1 MDSIKKKKMWEC
13 IKSVPYLDT
22 LDENVTEQF
31 IILKV
36 RGTFLENVEPV
47 LIILFSLLIMLFIF
61 GFVLRKLKI
70 IN

>member
-47 LIILFSLLIMLFIF
+47 LIILFSLLLIILIF
-61 GFVLRKLKI
+61 GFILRKLKI

>member
-47 LIILFSLLIMLFIF
+47 LIILFSLLLIILIF

>member
-1 MDSIKKKKMWEC
+1 MDTIKKKKMWEC

-22 LDENVTEQF
+22 FDENITEKF
-31 IILKV
+31 IIIKV

-61 GFVLRKLKI
+61 GFVIRTFNIL
-70 IN
+70 